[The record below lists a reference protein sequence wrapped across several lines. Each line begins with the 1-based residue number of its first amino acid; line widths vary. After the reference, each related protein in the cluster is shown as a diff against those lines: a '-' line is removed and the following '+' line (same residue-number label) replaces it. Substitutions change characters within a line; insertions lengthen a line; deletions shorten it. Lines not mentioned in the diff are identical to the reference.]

1 VILCFVSLMEL
12 FFRLL
17 GSYVYLVSLLA
28 AGLLGY
34 VVDGAVLPPTLI
46 EPFALATGYLLP
58 ALLSWLV
65 LKALRAKARLA
76 VPVPGRYFLVLG
88 LLASFAVHVISHS
101 STLQAIPWL
110 LMSMRW
116 LWHISVALLVVGLAI
131 AIRSLKHSSLAP
143 RARGSS
149 AP

>member
-1 VILCFVSLMEL
+1 MEL

-28 AGLLGY
+28 AVLLGY

-65 LKALRAKARLA
+65 LKALRLYA
-76 VPVPGRYFLVLG
+76 VSCGTQQHNLPLP
-88 LLASFAVHVISHS
+88 
-101 STLQAIPWL
+101 
-110 LMSMRW
+110 
-116 LWHISVALLVVGLAI
+116 
-131 AIRSLKHSSLAP
+131 
-143 RARGSS
+143 
-149 AP
+149 